1 MFIDKE
7 KPYFTIHHRLNIG
20 SFSCVTIFF
29 QLKDLTEYA
38 TASKNIVKSLT
49 NFRKKNAFK
58 GTSFMLNCIR
68 MTGIYSLCIHSQK
81 ESPKVYQS
89 NDDRWLWI
97 YYRDDNII
105 LPIRI
110 SNNGIPSKITP
121 LENVSGFIL
130 ALWNHC
136 HCMTMKHDTNKIP
149 ITGTKY

>member
-1 MFIDKE
+1 MAVFPASHFFSNSK
-7 KPYFTIHHRLNIG
+7 TLLNMQRRPKIL
-20 SFSCVTIFF
+20 SSHLQIS
-29 QLKDLTEYA
+29 A
-38 TASKNIVKSLT
+38 
-49 NFRKKNAFK
+49 KNAFK
-58 GTSFMLNCIR
+58 GTSFMLKCIGI
-68 MTGIYSLCIHSQK
+68 TGIYSLYIHSQK